1 MCMRGCRYVCVCA
14 CMHMHTCV
22 VGAYGVCMYRC
33 VCVCEQICV
42 NMSVYVFMISYI
54 GVFCCCA
61 RFMEHV
67 PNVAYDHE

>member
-1 MCMRGCRYVCVCA
+1 MEYVCIDV
-14 CMHMHTCV
+14 
-22 VGAYGVCMYRC
+22 C

-61 RFMEHV
+61 RFMEHG